1 MVTTMSE
8 DAGVLGRLRDVGEI
22 ATIPKGVTISHAGE
36 RARHVAI
43 LLEGVV
49 EEVLGT
55 SVNIIDR
62 PGTLL
67 APERT
72 LSDEPAVGTLRAVT
86 RTALLLIAPD
96 QFFAVMDTDASAWVL
111 AHLEDRVARARE
123 ALGACRQ
130 VPGCGA
136 A

>member
-1 MVTTMSE
+1 MRDE
-8 DAGVLGRLRDVGEI
+8 LGLLGDLRDVGEI
-22 ATIPKGVTISHAGE
+22 ATIPKGVTIVHAGE

-49 EEVLGT
+49 EEVLGAT
-55 SVNIIDR
+55 VTVVDR

-67 APERT
+67 APECALT
-72 LSDEPAVGTLRAVT
+72 GEPAIGTLRAVT
-86 RTALLLIAPD
+86 RSALLLIAPD
-96 QFFAVMDTDASAWVL
+96 ELWALMDAAVHAWIL

-123 ALGACRQ
+123 VLG
-130 VPGCGA
+130 VGA